1 MRALLYFLIGIT
13 ISMIVM
19 LPHARAQALATPQIA
34 GYSGGK
40 FSSPAGSF
48 GMTAANDGFVKPSV
62 INVGGR
68 PVTIPATLR
77 MASNAGNLVKG
88 ALRITPWGMIA
99 GTLAAGWLADQG
111 IQWLNGEWQKQNSGD
126 WWSVPGHPVPDAKFM
141 TGQSAAETACA
152 NDSGT
157 LITYYPLGTGNY
169 GSEGVYC
176 QGGSAWGGLQFWR
189 SVIKFSGNPT
199 SVPAM
204 PEDWDALPD
213 PLPAI
218 VPELPYAPY
227 LPDGVP
233 VEEPEF
239 APQIVPLGLPYTA
252 PDGSTWQPMA
262 DIQPA
267 GDGQVRVRPYDE
279 QLTEPDGTPIP
290 QPDRP
295 TAEVAPEQPTQCDK
309 YPNSLGC
316 MQPGAAP
323 APETIPTT
331 QVPLSFTP
339 MTMPGSSAT
348 SCPAPETV
356 SLGGHSFEIR
366 YDGLCYYAEGLRPF
380 VILGAYITAAMIIF
394 GVIRGGS
401 TT

>member
-1 MRALLYFLIGIT
+1 
-13 ISMIVM
+13 
-19 LPHARAQALATPQIA
+19 
-34 GYSGGK
+34 
-40 FSSPAGSF
+40 
-48 GMTAANDGFVKPSV
+48 MTAANDGFIKPSV

-77 MASNAGNLVKG
+77 MAANAGNLVKG

-99 GTLAAGWLADQG
+99 GTLAAAWLADQG
-111 IQWLNGEWQKQNSGD
+111 MEWIDDHWQTS
-126 WWSVPGHPVPDAKFM
+126 S
-141 TGQSAAETACA
+141 
-152 NDSGT
+152 
-157 LITYYPLGTGNY
+157 ITYVWKFGNDIGPQFSTRLEACQHFASIVLSDDPGLYSLSGAGCYRLSAFKVSTYTYEEATG
-169 GSEGVYC
+169 
-176 QGGSAWGGLQFWR
+176 F
-189 SVIKFSGNPT
+189 PT
-199 SVPAM
+199 LRPVT
-204 PEDWDALPD
+204 PENWDALPD

-239 APQIVPLGLPYTA
+239 APQVVPLGLPYTA

-290 QPDRP
+290 QPNRP

-309 YPNSLGC
+309 YPNSIGC

-323 APETIPTT
+323 APETIPNT
-331 QVPLSFTP
+331 QIPLSFTP

-348 SCPAPETV
+348 SCPVPETV
-356 SLGGHSFEIR
+356 GLGGHTFEIR
-366 YDGLCYYAEGLRPF
+366 YDGLCYYADSLRPF